1 MTVGICIK
9 HVLENQQSASTPENQ
24 MVKVAAAQ
32 DGMSKRT
39 IMRPTTLWMVSA
51 SSMTRAWMG
60 TTAWTY
66 LRTSAQKLIK
76 DSNVGSNI
84 DPETKPTAEKIVK
97 KRYGC

>member
-1 MTVGICIK
+1 
-9 HVLENQQSASTPENQ
+9 
-24 MVKVAAAQ
+24 MVEVAAAQ
-32 DGMSKRT
+32 DGKSKRT

-51 SSMTRAWMG
+51 SSLTYAWMR
-60 TTAWTY
+60 TTAWTC

-84 DPETKPTAEKIVK
+84 DLDTKPTAEKIVK